1 MSKAVK
7 VVVLYGQPTDPAAFE
22 RYYRETHMP
31 IAERIPN
38 LRRVELG
45 KVLGTPA
52 GGPAPYYR
60 QAELW
65 FDDLD
70 QLREGMGSEQG
81 RAAANDLA
89 NFATGGVT
97 SFIAEALEM

>member
-1 MSKAVK
+1 MSKMVK
-7 VVVLYGQPTDPAAFE
+7 VVVLYGHPTDPAAFE
-22 RYYRETHMP
+22 QYYRETHIP

-38 LRRVELG
+38 LRRAVLG
-45 KVLGTPA
+45 LVLGTPT

-65 FDDLD
+65 FDNLE
-70 QLREGMGSEQG
+70 QLQASMSSEQG
-81 RAAANDLA
+81 RATAADLA

-97 SFIAEALEM
+97 SFIAEAHDA